1 MIEINI
7 YIIFFNKYIIIIY
20 ILKKMSNHRNLK
32 DLFPSKFTFVKPKLV
47 MTLLKNRTN
56 KMKDQNK
63 TINHH

>member
-1 MIEINI
+1 
-7 YIIFFNKYIIIIY
+7 
-20 ILKKMSNHRNLK
+20 MSNHRNLK

-63 TINHH
+63 TINHHQV